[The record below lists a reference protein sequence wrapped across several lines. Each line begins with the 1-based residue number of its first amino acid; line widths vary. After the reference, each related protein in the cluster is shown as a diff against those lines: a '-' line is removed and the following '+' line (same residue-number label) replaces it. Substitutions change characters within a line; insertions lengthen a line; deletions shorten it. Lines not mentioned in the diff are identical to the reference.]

1 MPRSAAA
8 CLLPRSTQPSQ
19 LLGKVRDMRKLLIIG
34 SLVAP
39 LALGP
44 AFAQAPPAAKD
55 APKAAAKS
63 TSKERSAASIECSK
77 RADEKK
83 LHGQERR
90 KFRASCKKELE
101 KKG

>member
-1 MPRSAAA
+1 
-8 CLLPRSTQPSQ
+8 
-19 LLGKVRDMRKLLIIG
+19 MRKLLIIG

-39 LALGP
+39 LAMGA
-44 AFAQAPPAAKD
+44 AFAQTTTPATPGASASS
-55 APKAAAKS
+55 APKSAAAKP
-63 TSKERSAASIECSK
+63 RSAAAAECSK
-77 RADEKK
+77 RADAQK